1 MGGSLVTSSALRL
14 LRAALCLAWLPG
26 AAMAQTAPWMTPDLL
41 PAAKAEGSVTVYSS
55 VNEAEGL
62 PLWKIFED
70 ATGIKVSFVR
80 ASDVQLNGRIAIE
93 HRARQQSWDLTI
105 TTAVSQL
112 PPEVLAP
119 YEPPEAASLDPSA
132 RAKDRR
138 WYASSA
144 NYNTPA
150 YNTKLVAAADLPT
163 SFEDFA
169 TRAQWR
175 GRVAIDGTDIQWLS
189 AMFQHYGEDKA
200 RKLLR
205 DLIGATQPVIV
216 DGHLALARSLGA
228 GEYLLALNNFTNLT
242 YNVASSGAPTDIFAL
257 DPVAVFMVQVGVS
270 SQAPHPNAAR
280 LAANFAISQ
289 EAQAFGANFGR
300 LPVRADVTPNPPDAL
315 TRLKGRTIVPVVFG
329 PEDERKWKR
338 QFDELFRPR

>member
-1 MGGSLVTSSALRL
+1 VTFSALRL
-14 LRAALCLAWLPG
+14 LRAALCFAWLPG
-26 AAMAQTAPWMTPDLL
+26 AAFAQTAPWMTPDLL
-41 PAAKAEGSVTVYSS
+41 AVAKTEGAVTVYSS

-62 PLWKIFED
+62 PMWKIFED
-70 ATGIKVSFVR
+70 ATGIKVTFVR
-80 ASDVQLNGRIAIE
+80 ASDVALNARIAIE
-93 HRARQQSWDLTI
+93 HRAQQRSWDLNI
-105 TTAVSQL
+105 TTAASQL

-119 YEPPEAASLDPSA
+119 FDPPEAASLDPSA

-150 YNTKLVAAADLPT
+150 YNTKLVAAADLPK
-163 SFEDFA
+163 SFEDFGA
-169 TRAQWR
+169 RKEWR
-175 GRVAIDGTDIQWLS
+175 GRVAIDGADIQWLS

-200 RKLLR
+200 RKMLR
-205 DLIGATQPVIV
+205 DLIGAAQPAVV

-228 GEYLLALNNFTNLT
+228 GEYMLALNNFTNLT
-242 YNVASSGAPTDIFAL
+242 YIVASSGAPTDIFAL

-270 SQAPHPNAAR
+270 AQAPHPNAAR

-289 EAQAFGANFGR
+289 EAQAFGAKFGR
-300 LPVRADVTPNPPDAL
+300 IPVRADVTPNPPDAIS
-315 TRLKGRTIVPVVFG
+315 RLKGRTIVPVIFG

>member
-1 MGGSLVTSSALRL
+1 MTNSMLRTFCAALSFFTSSAV
-14 LRAALCLAWLPG
+14 AS
-26 AAMAQTAPWMTPDLL
+26 AQTPPWMTPDLL
-41 PAAKAEGSVTVYSS
+41 AAAKAEGSVTIYSS

-62 PLWKIFED
+62 PLWKRFEE
-70 ATGIKVSFVR
+70 ATGIKVTFVR
-80 ASDVQLNGRIAIE
+80 ASDVALNARIAIE
-93 HRARQQSWDLTI
+93 YRAKQQSWDLSI

-112 PPEVLAP
+112 PRETLSQYDPT
-119 YEPPEAASLDPSA
+119 EAAALEPAA

-150 YNTKLVAAADLPT
+150 FNTKLVAASDLPK

-169 TRAQWR
+169 KADKWR
-175 GRVAIDGTDIQWLS
+175 GRVAIDGADIQWLS

-205 DLIGATQPVIV
+205 DIIAATQPVVV
-216 DGHLALARSLGA
+216 DGHLALARAVGA
-228 GEYLLALNNFTNLT
+228 GEYALAMNNFTNLT
-242 YNVASSGAPTDIFAL
+242 YNVASSGAPTDIFPL
-257 DPVAVFMVQVGVS
+257 DPVAAFMVQVGVS
-270 SQAPHPNAAR
+270 AQAPHPSAAR

-289 EAQAFGANFGR
+289 EAQAFGAKFGR
-300 LPVRADVTPNPPDAL
+300 LPVRPDVTPNPPDAL
-315 TRLKGRTIVPVVFG
+315 TRLKGRTIIPVVFG
-329 PEDERKWKR
+329 PDDERKWKR

>member
-1 MGGSLVTSSALRL
+1 MTFSALRL
-14 LRAALCLAWLPG
+14 LRAALCFTWLPG
-26 AAMAQTAPWMTPDLL
+26 AAFAQTAPWITPELL
-41 PAAKAEGSVTVYSS
+41 AAAKAEGGVTVYSS

-62 PLWKIFED
+62 PMWKIFED
-70 ATGIKVSFVR
+70 ATGIKVTFVR
-80 ASDVQLNGRIAIE
+80 ASDVALNARIAIE
-93 HRARQQSWDLTI
+93 HRAQQRSWDLNI

-119 YEPPEAASLDPSA
+119 FDPPEAASLDPSA

-150 YNTKLVAAADLPT
+150 YNTKLVAAADLPK
-163 SFEDFA
+163 SFEDFGA
-169 TRAQWR
+169 RKEWR
-175 GRVAIDGTDIQWLS
+175 GRVAIDGADIQWLS

-200 RKLLR
+200 RKMLR
-205 DLIGATQPVIV
+205 DLIGAAQPVVV

-228 GEYLLALNNFTNLT
+228 GEYMLALNNFTNLT

-270 SQAPHPNAAR
+270 AQAPHPNAAR

-289 EAQAFGANFGR
+289 EAQAFGAKFGR
-300 LPVRADVTPNPPDAL
+300 IPVRADVTPNPPDAIS
-315 TRLKGRTIVPVVFG
+315 RLKGRAIVPVVFG

>member
-1 MGGSLVTSSALRL
+1 MTFSALRL
-14 LRAALCLAWLPG
+14 LRAALCFAWLPG
-26 AAMAQTAPWMTPDLL
+26 AALAQTAPWMSAELL

-62 PLWKIFED
+62 PMWKIFED
-70 ATGIKVSFVR
+70 ATGIKVTFVR
-80 ASDVQLNGRIAIE
+80 ASDVALNARIAIE

-119 YEPPEAASLDPSA
+119 FDPPEAAALDPSA

-150 YNTKLVAAADLPT
+150 YNTKLVAAADLPK
-163 SFEDFA
+163 SFEEFGQ
-169 TRAQWR
+169 RKEWR
-175 GRVAIDGTDIQWLS
+175 GRVAIDGADIQWLS
-189 AMFQHYGEDKA
+189 AMFQHYGEEKA
-200 RKLLR
+200 RTMLR
-205 DLIGATQPVIV
+205 DLIGAAQPVVV

-228 GEYLLALNNFTNLT
+228 GEYMLALNNFTNLT

-257 DPVAVFMVQVGVS
+257 DPVAVFMVQVGMS
-270 SQAPHPNAAR
+270 AQAPHPNAAR

-289 EAQAFGANFGR
+289 EAQAFGAKFGR
-300 LPVRADVTPNPPDAL
+300 IPVRADVTPNPPDAIS
-315 TRLKGRTIVPVVFG
+315 RLKGRTIVPVVFG